1 MALLWQK
8 KTHNTHYEVRTAG
21 NSLRLYTNGVFHSQ
35 YHPEK
40 PLTGYV
46 WDLLMLPVFFYPPDS
61 IKRVLVLGVGGG
73 AVFHSLRHF
82 IRPELIVGV
91 ELDDVHVKIA
101 RRFFELKGRGI
112 ELHTADALHWM
123 QHYVGEK
130 FDLIIDDVFAEQEG
144 QPMQVTTATQNWL
157 ATMRKHLSA
166 QGMIVKNF
174 VDQKTLATAI
184 RQGNIKHGFRSLFVL
199 SGAKD
204 QNQVAVFMRGDA
216 GVHDLRQHIKTM
228 PQLAAALKSG
238 KLKYAVRRL

>member
-8 KTHNTHYEVRTAG
+8 KTGSAHYEVRTAG

-35 YHPEK
+35 YHPHK

-46 WDLLMLPVFFYPPDS
+46 WDLLMLPVFFYPPES

-82 IRPELIVGV
+82 INPELMVGI

-101 RRFFELKGRGI
+101 RRFFDLKGQGI
-112 ELHTADALHWM
+112 ELHTADAMHWM
-123 QHYVGEK
+123 QHYTGEK
-130 FDLIIDDVFAEQEG
+130 FDLIIDDVFAEQDG
-144 QPMQVTTATQNWL
+144 QPLQVTTATQQWL
-157 ATMRKHLSA
+157 AMMRKHLSS

-174 VDQKTLATAI
+174 LDQKTLGMAI
-184 RQGNIKHGFRSLFVL
+184 RQGNIKQGFRSMFVL

-204 QNQVAVFMRGDA
+204 QNRVAVFLRGDA
-216 GVHDLRQHIKTM
+216 SQHDLRQHIKTM
-228 PQLAAALKSG
+228 PQLDAALKSG